1 MEKEQSQ
8 DDFIRERLS
17 HNFEAYTNNAILN
30 KLTPSRSLG
39 RASSVQSSSRKSDS
53 SWGKKYPKRNDSN
66 IVTSPVKTL
75 RQFGAKD
82 GGADDDDEYDTTTN
96 YDDDNSKKDSTTV
109 NVPLQSSPKKPLR
122 KGTPKVP
129 KSQKTKDAKSEKKKK
144 SDTQHVPSTADLH
157 NSSNRRIVTNS
168 HINHHVSTQEI
179 DDDGAG
185 GGGAHLH
192 SDNTLLSEIPS
203 DILSPEKHIY
213 PQENLRRSSSNIPS
227 ATKVKDAATSL
238 LSKSFPVF
246 SPPPPKHKESKTTGK
261 SPTGGS
267 KRRESPS
274 KGNRGE
280 SLPPSLYP
288 KVRLFGDDDDDEAS
302 APKKLTSDVT
312 DSKAVEEVRESLS
325 IRKKRESEAI
335 TMFFDRSSSSSKAPE
350 RQSIISPRSKESSTR
365 PNLFERTTHDNN
377 SSFHTL
383 NEFIKNPLIDDAK
396 YKTTNVKHSDKKTP
410 NNEPTEPTNT
420 TTTQRKSFDISQFES
435 SDEEPVP
442 ELTVPLN
449 EEPQPTTT
457 KRVYDEPIE
466 TSTNKKP
473 KTTTT
478 TSLYPTIQPSSQT
491 PLKRSSETR
500 RRSLYPTLPSVGHP
514 SRVSAADIEDISNN
528 IPETTKLKPQAP
540 LPKEPEEKEELGD
553 SDHWVKN
560 QWACF
565 LKAFK
570 RYKKTNDLSIFQ
582 NKRLLEHL
590 RCDEHEI
597 KLKIQFTLDHEHE
610 IKRKNK

>member
-82 GGADDDDEYDTTTN
+82 GGADDGADDDDDEYDTTTN

-122 KGTPKVP
+122 KGTPK
-129 KSQKTKDAKSEKKKK
+129 
-144 SDTQHVPSTADLH
+144 
-157 NSSNRRIVTNS
+157 
-168 HINHHVSTQEI
+168 EI

-185 GGGAHLH
+185 AGGAHLH

-227 ATKVKDAATSL
+227 ATKVKDATTSL
-238 LSKSFPVF
+238 LSKSFSVF

-261 SPTGGS
+261 SPTSGS

-312 DSKAVEEVRESLS
+312 DSKVVEEVRESLS

-350 RQSIISPRSKESSTR
+350 KQSIISPRSKESNTR
-365 PNLFERTTHDNN
+365 PNLFERTTHDTN

-410 NNEPTEPTNT
+410 NNEPTEPTN

-478 TSLYPTIQPSSQT
+478 TSLYPTIQPTSQT

-528 IPETTKLKPQAP
+528 ISETTKPKPQAP
-540 LPKEPEEKEELGD
+540 LPKEPEEKEEDLGD

-565 LKAFK
+565 FKAFK

-582 NKRLLEHL
+582 NKRLLEYL